1 MRIFPDVVLVNSEE
15 QKMLSIMVCEV
26 LVIRVGRM
34 ICGRSEKDP
43 IVSMKLSVSEFPR
56 GFSKSILKSP
66 SKTTGL
72 FSDAILDR
80 VGARKLSLNAFT
92 DIPGCL

>member
-1 MRIFPDVVLVNSEE
+1 
-15 QKMLSIMVCEV
+15 MLSIIVCEV
-26 LVIRVGRM
+26 LVRVVRM

-43 IVSMKLSVSEFPR
+43 IVSMKLSVSEFPL
-56 GFSKSILKSP
+56 GFSKSMLKSP
-66 SKTTGL
+66 SRTTGL
-72 FSDAILDR
+72 FSDKILHR